1 MMSLWK
7 KIMNFLGDNK
17 TFQAVL
23 AWSKRP
29 QPIATPSVP
38 SSVIM
43 KPINYV
49 MNDPSTPQLIKQVM
63 PPTYSG
69 KPALNVKNYRG
80 GGFARNS
87 VEGQAANCYV
97 TLTNTIKLVNSNS
110 ERTLVSWPG
119 TSTLQ
124 VLPRA
129 GVDLNAFYDRRSL
142 KFFYVNDA
150 RVGGSLYTCDSTDVV
165 SHELGH
171 AILDSFR
178 PETWS
183 AASLE
188 VASMHEA
195 FADFIA
201 LMHALSYDEIVNY
214 IVNETQG
221 DLRKNNVAS
230 QLAEQFGAAV
240 YKLSDPKEG
249 RSPNALRSTI
259 NDFKYVNPGT
269 LPADAP
275 YNKLAAEC
283 HSFGRIFLGAL
294 YDMLVMIYEDI
305 KQSGKNSIVALKE
318 ARNIL
323 LKYMLKSI
331 QNAPLNV
338 KFFNSVS
345 KTLLWADV
353 TLGNKKYHDRIQKI
367 LANRNL
373 LTTQLMILSAPKCEN
388 NDLIIKTQGCMNV
401 KLEDK
406 VMRAQSDDN
415 PLYGVEVEIPME
427 RVYLYDQD
435 HNLYDSVA
443 VSDEESLSAAIDMIK
458 YLHATNSVSDDLKTP
473 FEIKDGKLVRTYFS

>member
-1 MMSLWK
+1 LQ
-7 KIMNFLGDNK
+7 F
-17 TFQAVL
+17 FFV
-23 AWSKRP
+23 
-29 QPIATPSVP
+29 
-38 SSVIM
+38 
-43 KPINYV
+43 
-49 MNDPSTPQLIKQVM
+49 NDP
-63 PPTYSG
+63 
-69 KPALNVKNYRG
+69 
-80 GGFARNS
+80 
-87 VEGQAANCYV
+87 
-97 TLTNTIKLVNSNS
+97 
-110 ERTLVSWPG
+110 
-119 TSTLQ
+119 
-124 VLPRA
+124 
-129 GVDLNAFYDRRSL
+129 
-142 KFFYVNDA
+142 

-165 SHELGH
+165 AHELGH

-195 FADFIA
+195 FGDFIA
-201 LMHALSYDEIVNY
+201 MMHVLSYDEIVNF

-230 QLAEQFGAAV
+230 QLAEEFGAAV

-249 RSPNALRSTI
+249 RSPNALRSAI

-269 LPADAP
+269 LPVDAP
-275 YNKLAAEC
+275 YSQLAAEC

-294 YDMLVMIYEDI
+294 YDILVMIYEDV
-305 KQSGKNSIVALKE
+305 KQSGKTPVDSLKE
-318 ARNIL
+318 ARNTL
-323 LKYMLKSI
+323 LRYMLKSI

-353 TLGNKKYHDRIQKI
+353 TLNNRKYHDKIQQI

-388 NDLIIKTQGCMNV
+388 NDLIIKTQGCMNI

-415 PLYGVEVEIPME
+415 PLYGVEVEIPVE
-427 RVYLYDQD
+427 RVYLYDQNY
-435 HNLYDSVA
+435 NLYDSVA

-458 YLHATNSVSDDLKTP
+458 YLHATNSVSDNPKTP